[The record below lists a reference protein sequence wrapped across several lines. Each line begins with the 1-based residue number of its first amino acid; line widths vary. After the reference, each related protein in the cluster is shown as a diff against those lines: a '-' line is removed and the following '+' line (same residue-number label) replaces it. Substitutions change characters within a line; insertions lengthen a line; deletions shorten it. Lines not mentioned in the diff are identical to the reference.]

1 MDFGKK
7 QENGELIKLI
17 KDSFLAQA
25 VKQEL
30 LDLYAREGASVDF
43 AKKFEAALVSG
54 LRQRT
59 ETAIGLDKQIEVE
72 FARII
77 NDFAKKKADLTVQLQ
92 KDLAIITTED
102 VTAKTALWDAYYA
115 KVDEAQ
121 KAVADAIQKFSQK
134 VLIDSVK

>member
-25 VKQEL
+25 AKREL
-30 LDLYAREGASVDF
+30 LDFYAIEGASVAF

-54 LRQRT
+54 LRQGT
-59 ETAIGLDKQIEVE
+59 ERAVGLDKQIEDE

-77 NDFAKKKADLTVQLQ
+77 GEFNKQKAILTEQLQ
-92 KDLAIITTED
+92 KDLETIAPED
-102 VTAKTALWDAYYA
+102 VTRKTALWDAYYA
-115 KVDEAQ
+115 KVDELQ
-121 KAVADAIQKFSQK
+121 KVVDGAIQKFSQK